1 MSTRNSTIG
10 LKERPLVTVLL
21 VDGPCA
27 GRYEQVAA
35 FSAECWTRVG
45 PPGGIGV
52 ESQMWA
58 RYDRATRGTYRYA
71 GITITTDQMQNALAA
86 MQRDGH
92 TYGESY
98 GA

>member
-1 MSTRNSTIG
+1 MSTRTSIG
-10 LKERPLVTVLL
+10 LKQRPLVTVLL

-27 GRYEQVAA
+27 GRHEQVAA
-35 FSAECWTRVG
+35 FSADCWARVG
-45 PPGGIGV
+45 PAGGVGV
-52 ESQMWA
+52 DSQMWA
-58 RYDRATRGTYRYA
+58 RYDHVTSGRFRY
-71 GITITTDQMQNALAA
+71 GGVTITTDQMQNALAA